1 MVFPKLLLISLAFN
15 MIGVVDATDQETHN
29 VVNVEFHDT
38 SARRGYHFSDQ
49 NKYTMASLGEQGI
62 AYAAQSDKE
71 LGTASVV
78 HYRPYDLWGSS
89 AEWTVNLLDGE
100 EPVAIAAGGPA
111 NGMGAVVVATSRG
124 FVRFFSAGGVQ
135 RYMWRLGEDV
145 VTMVAGKESVLIVH
159 REGGTTLDGCQNLH
173 YSLLDID
180 SYDVVQQG
188 RVPLPR
194 KVTLTWAGFNNLGAP
209 VIYDSDGLLS
219 VLDRFRRPGQA
230 RWVPLFDAEAQGAAA
245 KKETYWPVGVTD
257 SRFNCVILKGT
268 EREPWFPRPL
278 IQELDLRMPLLGLD
292 NAQAQLEES
301 VARNSVE
308 LSLTA
313 EPSRERTVNIDKE
326 LLQLVQGACK
336 ADQLARALDLTRL
349 MHSTSTLDAAMKLAT
364 FYHLP
369 GFQQRIAKVKEAKE
383 REPVRHVREYGYTAP
398 RPREM
403 NGGEKV
409 DRQFGDFAPSTR
421 KRSFAGKANGRAHTP
436 QASAQTFIPETPDPE
451 DEYAGDN
458 STMLLDDL
466 EEQAAEYDPP
476 FASPPAKR
484 KREESALPSL
494 PSLPPAFSKS
504 EAPKNPFAKKPPASN
519 PFAKPGAGAKPLDS
533 VKSTSFFDRVDD
545 IEAHKP
551 KSRKLAMTAKD
562 KSKQTSLSFAKS
574 KPPLR
579 AQDSMTETEEDSLGV
594 LEETD
599 SNLQETLVDEPE
611 SL

>member
-1 MVFPKLLLISLAFN
+1 
-15 MIGVVDATDQETHN
+15 MIGVVDVTDQETHN

-49 NKYTMASLGEQGI
+49 HKYSMASLGEQGI
-62 AYAAQSDKE
+62 AYAAPSDKE
-71 LGTASVV
+71 VGTASAV
-78 HYRPYDLWGSS
+78 HYRPYDSWGSS
-89 AEWTVNLLDGE
+89 SDWTVNLSDGE
-100 EPVAIAAGGPA
+100 EPVAIAAGGPT

-124 FVRFFSAGGVQ
+124 FLRFFSAGGIQ

-194 KVTLTWAGFNNLGAP
+194 KVVLTWAGFNNLGAP

-230 RWVPLFDAEAQGAAA
+230 RWVPLFDAEMLGAAA

-257 SRFNCVILKGT
+257 SRFNCVILKGV
-268 EREPWFPRPL
+268 EKEPWFPRPL
-278 IQELDLRMPLLGLD
+278 IQELELRMPLLGLD

-308 LSLTA
+308 LNLTA

-383 REPVRHVREYGYTAP
+383 REPVRPVREYGYTAP
-398 RPREM
+398 RPRES
-403 NGGEKV
+403 NGNEKTE
-409 DRQFGDFAPSTR
+409 RQFGDFAPSTR
-421 KRSFAGKANGRAHTP
+421 KRSFAGKGNARAHTP
-436 QASAQTFIPETPDPE
+436 QASAQTFIPETPDAE
-451 DEYAGDN
+451 DDYVGD
-458 STMLLDDL
+458 SSAMLLDDL
-466 EEQAAEYDPP
+466 EEQAAEYEQS
-476 FASPPAKR
+476 FTSPPAKR
-484 KREESALPSL
+484 RREADSSLPSL

-504 EAPKNPFAKKPPASN
+504 EAPKNPFAKKPPAAN
-519 PFAKPGAGAKPLDS
+519 PFAKSAAVAKPLDS

-551 KSRKLAMTAKD
+551 KSRKVAPSAKD
-562 KSKQTSLSFAKS
+562 KSKQTALSFASKS
-574 KPPLR
+574 KTPLR
-579 AQDSMTETEEDSLGV
+579 AQDSMTETEEESMGV